1 MNFSYRAI
9 NSAGKTVS
17 GSIEAHTIEAA
28 GEAIASGGL
37 IPLRIA
43 PSKAKTGR
51 PGFIGFWE
59 RLTAQKVKTRELV
72 LFSRQFRSMFKAGIT
87 ILRILEVI
95 EAQTENST
103 IKKAAAAMR
112 ADVAQGAT
120 LKVAMEKHPAIFSP
134 LYCNMI
140 GAGEAS
146 GKIPE
151 VLDRLSYMLE
161 HEDKVKSD
169 IRSAMQYPIIVV
181 VTLVGAFFF
190 LLTFVIPKFAAVYA
204 KAKITLPL
212 PTRIAIFMHDALISH
227 WRIMLFSAFCVMAA
241 LRMYFRTE
249 NGRFVRDSFLLRVPV
264 IGPLFI
270 KAAISRFS
278 SILSM
283 LLESGVSVINAMTI
297 ISGTIGNSAISRAF
311 DSIKGQMVEGKG
323 IAGPLS
329 EAKFFTPM
337 VVSMVA
343 VGEESGDLEKMLSE
357 ITTHYDE
364 EVRHSVGRLSE
375 LIQPVLTLALA
386 VVVGFFALAI
396 YLPMW
401 DLTKMVKQ

>member
-1 MNFSYRAI
+1 MNYSYQAI
-9 NSAGKTVS
+9 NGSGKTVT
-17 GSIEAHTIEAA
+17 GSIEAPSVEAA
-28 GEAIASGGL
+28 EEAIASGGL
-37 IPLRIA
+37 IPVQVA
-43 PSKAKTGR
+43 PAKAKRGR
-51 PGFIGFWE
+51 SGGFWD
-59 RLTAQKVKTRELV
+59 RLTDQKVKTRELV
-72 LFSRQFRSMFKAGIT
+72 LFSRQFRSMFRAGIT
-87 ILRILEVI
+87 ILRILEVL
-95 EAQTENST
+95 ETQTENRALR
-103 IKKAAAAMR
+103 KAAAHMR
-112 ADVAQGAT
+112 EDIAQGAT
-120 LKVAMEKHPAIFSP
+120 LKEAMEKHPAIFSP

-146 GKIPE
+146 GRIPE

-161 HEDKVKSD
+161 HEAKVKSE
-169 IRSAMQYPIIVV
+169 IRSAMQYPIIVS

-190 LLTFVIPKFAAVYA
+190 LLAVVIPKFAAVYA
-204 KAKITLPL
+204 KAKIRLPL
-212 PTRIAIFMHDALISH
+212 PTRIAISMHDALIGH
-227 WRIMLFSAFCVMAA
+227 WQIMLFSVFCVAA
-241 LRMYFRTE
+241 GLRMYFRTE
-249 NGRFVRDSFLLRVPV
+249 NGRFVRDSFLLKVPV

-297 ISGTIGNSAISRAF
+297 ISGTIGNSAVARAF
-311 DSIKGQMVEGKG
+311 DSIKGQIAEGKG

-343 VGEESGDLEKMLSE
+343 VGEESGDLEKMLGE
-357 ITTHYDE
+357 ITSHYDE
-364 EVRHSVGRLSE
+364 DVRHSVGRLSE
-375 LIQPVLTLALA
+375 LVQPVLTLALA

-396 YLPMW
+396 YMPMW